1 MAMRCRLAAQ
11 NHTGQ
16 PLQAN
21 AARLR
26 QPPTHRSR
34 PQGREGLDL
43 VNGGQVGADGAQEPE
58 YEQIMPIPG
67 TGRTRLAAAQQRCQS
82 L

>member
-1 MAMRCRLAAQ
+1 MLRASGSRQ
-11 NHTGQ
+11 HTD
-16 PLQAN
+16 PD
-21 AARLR
+21 
-26 QPPTHRSR
+26 
-34 PQGREGLDL
+34 QGREGLDL
-43 VNGGQVGADGAQEPE
+43 VNSGQVSADGAQEPE